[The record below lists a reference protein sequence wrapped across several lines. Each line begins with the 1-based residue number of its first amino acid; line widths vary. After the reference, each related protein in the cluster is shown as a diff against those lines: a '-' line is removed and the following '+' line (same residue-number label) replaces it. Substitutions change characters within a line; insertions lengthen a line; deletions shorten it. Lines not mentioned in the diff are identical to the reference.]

1 MGQEMEAAV
10 VGNHFTQTTNVTR
23 HHKNTPE
30 SKANVVVTLRS
41 VAQKIQNY
49 TLFAK
54 RLGAREIFPM
64 FRLYLDLCLDWKLE
78 SSLKHIP
85 LFRANRFGFDKLCCE
100 EKDPKPCQNAYE
112 LPSFPSRC
120 RSCDLITKLLE
131 ETRSCS
137 ID

>member
-1 MGQEMEAAV
+1 MEAAV
-10 VGNHFTQTTNVTR
+10 VGNHFPQTTNVTR
-23 HHKNTPE
+23 RHKNISE

-41 VAQKIQNY
+41 VAQKIQNC

-54 RLGAREIFPM
+54 RLEARETFPM

-78 SSLKHIP
+78 STWSFKRIP

-112 LPSFPSRC
+112 LPSFPSRR